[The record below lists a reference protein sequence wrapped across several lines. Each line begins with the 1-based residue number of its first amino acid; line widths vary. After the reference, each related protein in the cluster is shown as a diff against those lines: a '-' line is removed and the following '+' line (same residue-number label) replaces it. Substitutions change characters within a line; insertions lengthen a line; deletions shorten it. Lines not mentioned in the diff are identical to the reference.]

1 MAEGSVDFRIYFQRG
16 TGSADP
22 HRLDYFK
29 KSSIETINKTMEKL
43 FGEVNKLA
51 STKLTWTIAWDQTA
65 AERKQSWQDKG
76 SSVIH
81 VLRAPSNSLIP
92 DTITKSSG
100 GDAAGRTATL
110 DDGVLSE
117 IYVEDNMP
125 ADKLAHIAFHELM
138 HNRLDVGATVVPI
151 NNSKDA
157 SKAGIHDVAL
167 GGGGLAATP
176 TTGYGSLTAKNA
188 SLMAK
193 NLITTVK
200 QSSKHLLK

>member
-22 HRLDYFK
+22 HKLEYFK
-29 KSSIETINKTMEKL
+29 KSSIETMNKTMEKL

-51 STKLTWTIAWDQTA
+51 NTKLTWAIAWDLTA
-65 AERKQSWQDKG
+65 DERKKSWQDKG
-76 SSVIH
+76 ASVIH
-81 VLRAPSNSLIP
+81 VLRSPSNSLIP
-92 DTITKSSG
+92 SSITKSSG

-117 IYVEDNMP
+117 IYVENNMP
-125 ADKLAHIAFHELM
+125 PDKLAHIAFHELM
-138 HNRLDVGATVVPI
+138 HNRLDVGATVIPI
-151 NNSKDA
+151 NNNKDA

-188 SLMAK
+188 TLMAK
-193 NLITTVK
+193 NLVTTVK

>member
-1 MAEGSVDFRIYFQRG
+1 MAGGSSDIRIYFQCG
-16 TGSADP
+16 KGFADP
-22 HRLDYFK
+22 RGLGYFSV
-29 KSSIETINKTMEKL
+29 KSMETMNDTMAKL

-51 STKLTWTIAWDQTA
+51 GTSLGWMLAWDLTA
-65 AERKQSWQDKG
+65 AERKLNWMDKG
-76 SSVIH
+76 TSVVH
-81 VLRAPSNSLIP
+81 VLRSPSNSLIP
-92 DTITKSSG
+92 SSITKSSG

-117 IYVEDNMP
+117 IYVENNMP

-151 NNSKDA
+151 NNSSDPM
-157 SKAGIHDVAL
+157 KAGIHDIAL

-176 TTGYGSLTAKNA
+176 TTGYGQLTAKNA

-193 NLITTVK
+193 NLVTTVK
-200 QSSKHLLK
+200 QSTKHLLG

>member
-1 MAEGSVDFRIYFQRG
+1 MAEDFRIYFQRG
-16 TGSADP
+16 TGSGDP
-22 HRLDYFK
+22 NRLEYFK

-43 FGEVNKLA
+43 FGEVNTLA
-51 STKLTWTIAWDQTA
+51 KTKLTWTIAWDLSA
-65 AERKQSWQDKG
+65 ADRAKSWQDKG

-81 VLRAPSNSLIP
+81 VLRGTSNSLIP
-92 DTITKSSG
+92 SSITKASG

-138 HNRLDVGATVVPI
+138 HNRLDVGATVIPM
-151 NNSKDA
+151 NNKDL

-188 SLMAK
+188 TLMAK
-193 NLITTVK
+193 NLVTTVK

>member
-29 KSSIETINKTMEKL
+29 KSSVETINQTMEKL
-43 FGEVNKLA
+43 FTEVNTLA
-51 STKLTWTIAWDQTA
+51 KTKLTWAIAWDQTA

-76 SSVIH
+76 ASVIH
-81 VLRAPSNSLIP
+81 VLCSPSNSLIP
-92 DTITKSSG
+92 SAVTKASG

-117 IYVEDNMP
+117 IYVENNMP

-138 HNRLDVGATVVPI
+138 HNRLDVGATVVAI
-151 NNSKDA
+151 NEKKDP
-157 SKAGIHDVAL
+157 KDAGIHDVAL